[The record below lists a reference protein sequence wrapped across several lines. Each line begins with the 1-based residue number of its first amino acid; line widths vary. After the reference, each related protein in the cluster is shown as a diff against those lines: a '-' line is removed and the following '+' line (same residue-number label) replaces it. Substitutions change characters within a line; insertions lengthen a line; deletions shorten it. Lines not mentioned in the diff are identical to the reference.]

1 MLNIECHCGNVKLT
15 ATQLPSSITSCNCS
29 ICYRLGAL
37 WAYFDSA
44 DVELRIA
51 EHPPDSYA
59 WGEKS
64 ITYHRCGNCGCTTHY
79 TSTDSDGSQLI
90 ALNCRMAPISE
101 IDGIAIRHFDG
112 RDSWRYLDQ

>member
-15 ATQLPSSITSCNCS
+15 AKQLPRSITSCNCS

-51 EHPPDSYA
+51 GHPSGSYA

-64 ITYHRCGNCGCTTHY
+64 ITYHHCGNCGCTTHY

-112 RDSWRYLDQ
+112 RDSWRYLEQ